1 MLMDSHRLQCYNQGI
16 QKGLFMPSLPPKP
29 CCTPRCHK
37 MATKRGKCEDH
48 QPEAWV
54 SSKGKTAEERGY
66 GHKWKKIRKQA
77 LVRDGYLCQECL
89 KNDRLTVAT
98 DVDHVINKAQGGT
111 DALSN
116 LQCLCRPC
124 HKIKTIKERT
134 K

>member
-1 MLMDSHRLQCYNQGI
+1 
-16 QKGLFMPSLPPKP
+16 
-29 CCTPRCHK
+29 

-116 LQCLCRPC
+116 LQCLCCPC
-124 HKIKTIKERT
+124 HKIKTIKERNQ
-134 K
+134 

>member
-1 MLMDSHRLQCYNQGI
+1 
-16 QKGLFMPSLPPKP
+16 MPSLPPKP

-48 QPEAWV
+48 QPEPWV

-89 KNDRLTVAT
+89 KAGLLTVAT
-98 DVDHVINKAQGGT
+98 DVDHIINTAQG
-111 DALSN
+111 
-116 LQCLCRPC
+116 
-124 HKIKTIKERT
+124 KELHWHEQSPRMVYDHAGKHIET
-134 K
+134 RGVRWKSSQY

>member
-1 MLMDSHRLQCYNQGI
+1 
-16 QKGLFMPSLPPKP
+16 MPSLPPKP

-89 KNDRLTVAT
+89 KSGLLTVAT
-98 DVDHVINKAQGGT
+98 DVDHIINKAQGGT

-116 LQCLCRPC
+116 LQCLCHPC
-124 HKIKTIKERT
+124 HKIKTISERT